1 MKYLQH
7 ILMAL
12 MAQIFLW
19 VATQN
24 WWIGATAASAYF
36 ISRELAQAEYR
47 WIEAYGMGLRAN
59 LPWWGRFDLT
69 VWTKP
74 DQWIDWAGPTFV
86 TFLLAILLS

>member
-1 MKYLQH
+1 MIYLQH
-7 ILMAL
+7 IVMAL
-12 MAQIFLW
+12 IAQVIVGLL
-19 VATQN
+19 TGN
-24 WWIGATAASAYF
+24 WWAGAALGSAYF
-36 ISRELAQAEYR
+36 IGREVAQAEYR